1 MFATKKRKKKILD
14 TFNLSLSLS
23 RQKGIYKMST
33 GRGEKIVDWKLVNRK
48 LIAGCNGTE
57 IASCLGMHHDTF
69 YRKVEETYG
78 ISFTAYQQE
87 KHFEGC
93 ANIREVQY
101 NKAIEG
107 DNSML
112 IWLGKNRL
120 KQADSPQEISVSGE
134 VCANFKALM
143 TQISSL
149 QSSKSPSQVALS
161 MDDISNN
168 ADNKS

>member
-1 MFATKKRKKKILD
+1 MTRP
-14 TFNLSLSLS
+14 
-23 RQKGIYKMST
+23 
-33 GRGEKIVDWKLVNRK
+33 EKTVDWEIVDRL
-48 LIAGCNGTE
+48 LLAGCPGTE
-57 IASCLGMHHDTF
+57 IAGKFGIHANTF
-69 YRKVEETYG
+69 YRKVEEVYN
-78 ISFTAYQQE
+78 ISFSEYCQQ
-87 KHFEGC
+87 KFFEG
-93 ANIREVQY
+93 NTILREAQY
-101 NKAIEG
+101 LKAKEG
-107 DNSML
+107 DNTML